1 MKKPS
6 TSGTIILGID
16 PGFGRLG
23 YGAILYTKKDISC
36 VTYGCITTPAH
47 SPLDERLFTIHTELS
62 RLMMD
67 IRPHRV
73 AVEKIF
79 FFKNKTT
86 AIQVAHARGVILVAA
101 RLHTIPV
108 CEVTP
113 LQIKQAV
120 TGYGRADKQQIQ
132 YMIKTLLHLPSP
144 PKPDDAA
151 DALAI
156 AFCASNTPYF
166 LPRTAI

>member
-73 AVEKIF
+73 AVEKELAGVDHNAGGRGANRRTCIGGD
-79 FFKNKTT
+79 
-86 AIQVAHARGVILVAA
+86 VHAAVRFA
-101 RLHTIPV
+101 RL
-108 CEVTP
+108 
-113 LQIKQAV
+113 AV
-120 TGYGRADKQQIQ
+120 ENA
-132 YMIKTLLHLPSP
+132 P
-144 PKPDDAA
+144 
-151 DALAI
+151 
-156 AFCASNTPYF
+156 
-166 LPRTAI
+166 